1 MSKSTE
7 TKTTQVTPLD
17 QNPHKHSVTLA
28 DFMAGIAF
36 LGYAINKFEDI
47 HVPEGSTLGEV
58 VGRESYAWAQ
68 AMFDAKQ
75 NSKDK

>member
-1 MSKSTE
+1 MSKNTE
-7 TKTTQVTPLD
+7 AEPTKVIPLD
-17 QNPHKHSVTLA
+17 QNPHKRSVMFA

-47 HVPEGSTLGEV
+47 HVPEGSTLGEEV
-58 VGRESYAWAQ
+58 SRESYAWAQ

-75 NSKDK
+75 NSQGA